1 MSPETRKVNS
11 MQLISADPRSL
22 KENPDRSRQSK
33 SSPQSDAL
41 LCASIKA
48 IGVVQPPVVRL
59 DPDGGNSYSG
69 WHAAF

>member
-1 MSPETRKVNS
+1 

-22 KENPDRSRQSK
+22 KENSDRSRQSQ

-48 IGVVQPPVVRL
+48 IGVVLPPVVR
-59 DPDGGNSYSG
+59 PE
-69 WHAAF
+69 A